1 MSKAILTTC
10 FLLIWLFAPANRG
23 NLVSGERISFLFS
36 KSTMIDDSIRKLESN
51 EQNLPAKD
59 LLLMS
64 LNGFAKMIDE
74 GTLQRTNLITVID
87 FSLPSTQKR
96 LWVLDLENGETLF
109 HTLVAHGK
117 NTGELY
123 AENFSNVSGS
133 YTSSLGFYTTG
144 DTYQGGHGL
153 SLYLDGLESGINDN
167 ARERAIVMH
176 GAEYATEDFIK
187 ENGRLGRSFG
197 CPSIP
202 PEVHEAII
210 QTIAGGTCLFIFAN
224 NDSYINESSFVS
236 KL

>member
-1 MSKAILTTC
+1 MNRAVLTTF
-10 FLLIWLFAPANRG
+10 FLLFWLFAPANRG
-23 NLVSGERISFLFS
+23 HLVSGERINLLIS
-36 KSTMIDDSIRKLESN
+36 KSGMIDDSIKKLESN
-51 EQNLPAKD
+51 QQSLPAKD
-59 LLLMS
+59 LLVLS
-64 LNGFAKMIDE
+64 LNGFAKLMNA
-74 GTLQRTNLITVID
+74 GTFQRFDLITIID
-87 FSLPSTQKR
+87 FRLPSTQKR
-96 LWVLDLENGETLF
+96 LWVLDLAKGETLF

-123 AENFSNVSGS
+123 AEKFSNISGS

-144 DTYQGGHGL
+144 DTYQGAHGL

-176 GAEYATEDFIK
+176 GADYATEDFIK

-202 PEVHEAII
+202 PELHKQII
-210 QTIAGGTCLFIFAN
+210 QTIAGGSCLFIFAN
-224 NDSYINESSFVS
+224 NTDYLNESSFIS